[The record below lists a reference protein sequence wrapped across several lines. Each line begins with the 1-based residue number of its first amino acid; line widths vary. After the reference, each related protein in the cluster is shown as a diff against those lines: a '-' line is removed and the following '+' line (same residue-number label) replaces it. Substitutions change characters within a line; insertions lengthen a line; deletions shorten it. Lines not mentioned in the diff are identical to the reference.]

1 MAFQR
6 AFGRTM
12 VLRSLVLICV
22 ILVTSCSQPEQGK
35 SESEPEP
42 NVGKELFEQSC
53 TACHGYDGKAG
64 VGGANDLTISTLN
77 PEEIED
83 VIKNGRKTMV
93 AQPYAYSNDEELKEL
108 IDYVLSLRE

>member
-1 MAFQR
+1 
-6 AFGRTM
+6 M
-12 VLRSLVLICV
+12 VLRSFVLICI
-22 ILVTSCSQPEQGK
+22 ILFASCSQHEQSEGEGDPETDI
-35 SESEPEP
+35 
-42 NVGKELFEQSC
+42 GKELFEQSC

-64 VGGANDLTISTLN
+64 VGGANDLTISALN